1 MRTLKDE
8 LIALE
13 AREDEIKSKLITTPE
28 PKVYPAPNMAEIYR
42 ERVDGLQQVLAFGA
56 EQDQAQVSARKSAW
70 NWTWTASN

>member
-1 MRTLKDE
+1 
-8 LIALE
+8 
-13 AREDEIKSKLITTPE
+13 
-28 PKVYPAPNMAEIYR
+28 MAEIYR